1 MFSSWEPFAEVGRL
15 KGGKNLGVLV
25 KGRWK
30 ASMSSLP
37 LIKGRCL
44 LAMGLWGVL
53 SLLLVA
59 CPSGPSTSQGTRS
72 TPTGIVL
79 GTVVV
84 DPVGPFAPVGTP
96 NPWAPIGPPVPVPGV
111 QMAAKTETGTVMAR
125 ATTEAQGRFRMQLV
139 AGPYFSALVGE
150 PAVAVG
156 SYLTQSQAAE
166 VLVVAGQTTTVQ
178 IQLGV
183 HRALSPQLF

>member
-1 MFSSWEPFAEVGRL
+1 
-15 KGGKNLGVLV
+15 
-25 KGRWK
+25 
-30 ASMSSLP
+30 MSSFP

-59 CPSGPSTSQGTRS
+59 CTSGPSTSQGTHS

-96 NPWAPIGPPVPVPGV
+96 NPGATIGPPVPVSGV
-111 QMAAKTETGTVMAR
+111 QMAAKTETGTVVAR
-125 ATTEAQGRFRMQLV
+125 ATTDAQGRFRMQLV
-139 AGPYFSALVGE
+139 AGRYFIALVGE
-150 PAVAVG
+150 PEVG
-156 SYLTQSQAAE
+156 WYLTQSQAAE

-183 HRALSPQLF
+183 HRALSPPGFLEAEGEDQHRLLAVKW